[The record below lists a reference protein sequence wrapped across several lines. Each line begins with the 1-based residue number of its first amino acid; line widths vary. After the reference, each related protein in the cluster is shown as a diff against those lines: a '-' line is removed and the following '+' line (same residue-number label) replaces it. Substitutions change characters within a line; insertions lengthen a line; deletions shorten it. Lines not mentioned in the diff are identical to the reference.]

1 MTFVLAEYGFDV
13 SVLVMD
19 DEIVS
24 LGLVS
29 GPVDLLG
36 IIGTFGQP
44 IGDLNGVLGGFVL
57 GVCQYVKGYCAEGY
71 RRDGDSDQGGNFPE

>member
-19 DEIVS
+19 DEIIS

-44 IGDLNGVLGGFVL
+44 IGDLHGVLGRFV
-57 GVCQYVKGYCAEGY
+57 VRQYVKRYGADGYN
-71 RRDGDSDQGGNFPE
+71 RDGGGDQGGNFPE